1 MAASD
6 PEKAKAGMIA
16 KRIASLLLLAI
27 AGAQAKS
34 EPGPV
39 GFRLGL
45 RASETD
51 FALFAG
57 PSFHAKGLVVSED
70 FWINPY
76 RDDDLVNVGPRHW
89 YQVKLLRYGFVTGI
103 RYQLGGEKLSVLPG
117 FGMENI
123 LGSYYGTD
131 LSPDWETA
139 FWGGLEVGFLKYQR
153 LGVRYVTSEQIDHSK
168 LRFEWTIQWH

>member
-1 MAASD
+1 
-6 PEKAKAGMIA
+6 MIA
-16 KRIASLLLLAI
+16 QRIALLLLTAI
-27 AGAQAKS
+27 ALAQAKS
-34 EPGPV
+34 DPGPV
-39 GFRLGL
+39 GLRLGM

-51 FALFAG
+51 FALFGG

-76 RDDDLVNVGPRHW
+76 RQDDLVKIRPHYWN
-89 YQVKLLRYGFVTGI
+89 QVKLLRYGFVTGI
-103 RYQLGGEKLSVLPG
+103 RYQLGNDDLSVLPG

-139 FWGGLEVGFLKYQR
+139 FWGGIEVGFLGYQR
-153 LGVRYVTSEQIDHSK
+153 LGVRYVSSEQIDHSR
-168 LRFEWTIQWH
+168 LRFEWTIQWR

>member
-1 MAASD
+1 
-6 PEKAKAGMIA
+6 MI
-16 KRIASLLLLAI
+16 KWRIALLLLAGT
-27 AGAQAKS
+27 AAVHAKS
-34 EPGPV
+34 DPGPV
-39 GFRLGL
+39 GFRLGM
-45 RASETD
+45 RACETD

-76 RDDDLVNVGPRHW
+76 RQDDLVKIRAHYWN
-89 YQVKLLRYGFVTGI
+89 QVKLLRYGFVTGI
-103 RYQLGGEKLSVLPG
+103 RYQLGNDDLSVLPG

-123 LGSYYGTD
+123 LGSYFGTD

-153 LGVRYVTSEQIDHSK
+153 LGVRYVSAEQIDHSK
-168 LRFEWTIQWH
+168 LRFEWTIQWR